1 MREFFTTALE
11 LVGIGLVVTTVAL
24 SPLPWLAFAFA
35 GVGLVLISRGVSAGG
50 DSE

>member
-1 MREFFTTALE
+1 MRELVTTALE
-11 LVGIGLVVTTVAL
+11 LVGIALVVVTVAL

-35 GVGLVLISRGVSAGG
+35 GAGLLVISRGVSAGG